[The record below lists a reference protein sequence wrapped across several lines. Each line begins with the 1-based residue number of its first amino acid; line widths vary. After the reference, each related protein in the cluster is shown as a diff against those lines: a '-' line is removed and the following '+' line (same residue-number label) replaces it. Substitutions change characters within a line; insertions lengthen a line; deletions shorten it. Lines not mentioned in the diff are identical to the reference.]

1 MTYKIIN
8 FLLFQLIWFVCILGA
23 AINETHA
30 ALALSMLLISLHFYL
45 NKNKKNELKILLTA
59 SIIGF
64 LFDGVLLKA
73 GLVTY
78 ANPGWS
84 YSLTPL
90 WIVVLWMGFAITL
103 NSSLNWLKTKLNL
116 SVLFGAIGGP
126 LAYIAGEKLG
136 AVTLMTPNTIIV
148 ISIGWSIITP
158 LLIYISKKISLNA

>member
-1 MTYKIIN
+1 MTSKIIN

-136 AVTLMTPNTIIV
+136 AVTLMRSEDV
-148 ISIGWSIITP
+148 V
-158 LLIYISKKISLNA
+158 

>member
-1 MTYKIIN
+1 MTSKIIN

-64 LFDGVLLKA
+64 LFDGVLLKT

-136 AVTLMTPNTIIV
+136 AVTLMTPNTIIA